1 MSRPAYY
8 GRPALVAGYPW
19 HAPVGVQV
27 VALVQYLGA
36 VLLIAAAGVATLIAR
51 GVTRYAVVNRIPEP
65 VRHGV
70 AGGGLVIPITLAVLG
85 LFWFVIAHHLE
96 LGRQWARAT
105 VLILSLLSGAALGYD
120 AWRSRDVDLL
130 LGLAL
135 PLLYLMLLNTR
146 AARSWFRY
154 GSTT

>member
-8 GRPALVAGYPW
+8 GRPALVAGHPW
-19 HAPVGVQV
+19 RAPVGVQA

-36 VLLIAAAGVATLIAR
+36 VLLIAAAGLATLIAR
-51 GVTRYAVVNRIPEP
+51 GITRYAAVDRIPAP

-96 LGRQWARAT
+96 LGRQWART
-105 VLILSLLSGAALGYD
+105 TTLMLSVLSGAALGYD
-120 AWRSRDVDLL
+120 AWLSRDPDLL
-130 LGLAL
+130 LGLAV
-135 PLLYLMLLNTR
+135 PLLYLLLLNTR

-154 GSTT
+154 GSA

>member
-1 MSRPAYY
+1 MKWPVFCLLVSM
-8 GRPALVAGYPW
+8 GLALAGCSKT
-19 HAPVGVQV
+19 QV
-27 VALVQYLGA
+27 VSASDD
-36 VLLIAAAGVATLIAR
+36 IPPT
-51 GVTRYAVVNRIPEP
+51 VVERIPEP

-70 AGGGLVIPITLAVLG
+70 AGGGLVIPITLALLG

-96 LGRQWARAT
+96 LGRQWARTT
-105 VLILSLLSGAALGYD
+105 VLVLSVLSGAAVGYD
-120 AWRSRDVDLL
+120 AWRSRDPDRL

-154 GSTT
+154 GSST

>member
-8 GRPALVAGYPW
+8 GRPALVAGHPW
-19 HAPVGVQV
+19 RAPVGVQA

-36 VLLIAAAGVATLIAR
+36 VLLIAAAGLATLIAR
-51 GVTRYAVVNRIPEP
+51 GITRYAAVDRIPAP

-96 LGRQWARAT
+96 LGRQWARTT
-105 VLILSLLSGAALGYD
+105 VLVLSVVTGAAVGYD
-120 AWRSRDVDLL
+120 AWRSRDPDLL

-146 AARSWFRY
+146 AARSWFR
-154 GSTT
+154 